1 MQMPL
6 YLGWQLDPVL
16 IGSLLAVTVAYFAA
30 IGPLRQRIAPRTK
43 FPVARALL
51 FSFAIVLTYL
61 IEGSPLHDL
70 AERYLFSAHM
80 VQHLA
85 ISYFCAPLFI
95 WAMPDW
101 VLRPL
106 LLNRRIKPIAKFFS
120 NAVVAALTYTLFLSI
135 WHFPAIYDAGLRNS
149 SLHHTQHILFMIV
162 ALISWWPVMSPLPE
176 LPRLGYGMQII
187 YLFVVSTVL
196 QIPLFGII
204 TFANEP
210 FYQTYINAPR
220 VLFDT
225 ALDDQWMAGILMKV
239 MAMIL
244 YAIPIIIIFNRWYNE
259 SQKQTFAAKP
269 NAEGKRLEV
278 RGY

>member
-1 MQMPL
+1 MQTPL
-6 YLGWQLDPVL
+6 YLSWQLDPVL
-16 IGSLLAVTVAYFAA
+16 LGSLLAVTVAYFAA
-30 IGPLRQRIAPRTK
+30 IGPLRERIAPGSS
-43 FPVARALL
+43 FPLRRAAL

-61 IEGSPLHDL
+61 VEGSPLHDL

-80 VQHLA
+80 LQHLA

-95 WAMPDW
+95 WAMPEW
-101 VLRPL
+101 LLRPL
-106 LLNRRIKPIAKFFS
+106 LLNKRIRPISKFLS
-120 NAVVAALTYTLFLSI
+120 QAVVAGLIYTLFLSI

-149 SLHHTQHILFMIV
+149 SLHHTQHIFFMLV

-176 LPRLGYGMQII
+176 LPRLNYGMQII

-204 TFANEP
+204 TFADSA

-220 VLFDT
+220 FLLDN
-225 ALDDQWMAGILMKV
+225 ALDDQRMAGIIMKV
-239 MAMIL
+239 MAMVL
-244 YAIPIIIIFNRWYNE
+244 YAIPIIIIFNRWYAE
-259 SQKQTFAAKP
+259 SRNQKFRPSSK
-269 NAEGKRLEV
+269 EGKRLEV